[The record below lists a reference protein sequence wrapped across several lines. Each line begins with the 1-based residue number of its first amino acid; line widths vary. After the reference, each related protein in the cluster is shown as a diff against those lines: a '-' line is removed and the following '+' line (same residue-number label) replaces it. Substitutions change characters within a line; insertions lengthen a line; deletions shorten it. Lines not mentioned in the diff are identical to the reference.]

1 MDGRARNVCG
11 GDASWGCYPHMVTLR
26 MQGEHVSDCIYEK
39 GLPCASCAKDNHEE
53 LRVVQ
58 LTEQVVCNDVI
69 CEALFP

>member
-1 MDGRARNVCG
+1 
-11 GDASWGCYPHMVTLR
+11 